1 MHLPLSFPLLLSLV
15 SWSVRASAS
24 PVYDPSG
31 HLICSATDIAI
42 VRRTVNDEVY
52 FCKWWLSDTRTRT
65 PFLEFSPEQV
75 TELCKCIVLLPTGKP
90 VAKQTVTEQKTAT
103 QMKTVTKQK
112 TATEQRTVTNEKTM
126 TKPKTVT
133 KQSRAEPTALQ
144 GLEERQMIASCRAEM
159 SFQFTEPYHFCV
171 FYNSCPRTTSPFV
184 KYSAEALTKLCNHI
198 IVKDLIEN
206 CVKKFVW
213 VRKLCPF
220 FDKDLI

>member
-1 MHLPLSFPLLLSLV
+1 MFCFWMCLLGLLP
-15 SWSVRASAS
+15 A
-24 PVYDPSG
+24 
-31 HLICSATDIAI
+31 CS
-42 VRRTVNDEVY
+42 
-52 FCKWWLSDTRTRT
+52 TRTRT

-171 FYNSCPRTTSPFV
+171 FYNS
-184 KYSAEALTKLCNHI
+184 
-198 IVKDLIEN
+198 
-206 CVKKFVW
+206 W
-213 VRKLCPF
+213 
-220 FDKDLI
+220 